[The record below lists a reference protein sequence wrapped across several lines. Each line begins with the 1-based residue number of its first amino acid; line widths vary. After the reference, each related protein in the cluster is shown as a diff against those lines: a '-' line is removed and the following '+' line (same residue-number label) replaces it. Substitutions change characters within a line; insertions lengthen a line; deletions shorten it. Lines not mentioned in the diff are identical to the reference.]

1 MIHLR
6 TIKLFLKKI
15 KPIDDQYRDLESSPG
30 LYARRQLITTTNSNE
45 IIGTDYHEQR
55 DRNNGLGNRKPQ
67 ETRATN
73 ASTSAQIMRPFD
85 SIDDPMI
92 YKPTEE
98 ENNFFFWNTIQQ
110 YFCIYIVV
118 IFRSL
123 FRIFVKVNFFVCFS
137 IPVFQ
142 FNFFLI
148 VMFKKIW
155 NNNEKYKIRMNVS
168 LSLKSFNN

>member
-92 YKPTEE
+92 YKPT
-98 ENNFFFWNTIQQ
+98 NRTRKIIFFFETRYNNI
-110 YFCIYIVV
+110 FEYI
-118 IFRSL
+118 
-123 FRIFVKVNFFVCFS
+123 
-137 IPVFQ
+137 
-142 FNFFLI
+142 
-148 VMFKKIW
+148 
-155 NNNEKYKIRMNVS
+155 
-168 LSLKSFNN
+168 

>member
-6 TIKLFLKKI
+6 TIKLFLQKI
-15 KPIDDQYRDLESSPG
+15 KPIGDQYRDLESSPG

-92 YKPTEE
+92 YKPTE
-98 ENNFFFWNTIQQ
+98 
-110 YFCIYIVV
+110 
-118 IFRSL
+118 RG
-123 FRIFVKVNFFVCFS
+123 K
-137 IPVFQ
+137 
-142 FNFFLI
+142 
-148 VMFKKIW
+148 
-155 NNNEKYKIRMNVS
+155 
-168 LSLKSFNN
+168 

>member
-15 KPIDDQYRDLESSPG
+15 KPIGDQYRDLESSPG

-92 YKPTEE
+92 YKPT
-98 ENNFFFWNTIQQ
+98 NRTRKIIFFFLKHDTTI
-110 YFCIYIVV
+110 FLHIYSSYIQKPY
-118 IFRSL
+118 SE
-123 FRIFVKVNFFVCFS
+123 
-137 IPVFQ
+137 
-142 FNFFLI
+142 FLS
-148 VMFKKIW
+148 K
-155 NNNEKYKIRMNVS
+155 
-168 LSLKSFNN
+168 